1 MWIALPSAKESVNE
15 PPVTGSER
23 PSLRTVAL
31 ASPTQGSEN
40 LPLTPD
46 PAEPANTKKCPFAH
60 LTIAVVPGP
69 CDHPEVTVGAF
80 RTKARSAIRRFVS
93 LTAARIAA

>member
-15 PPVTGSER
+15 PPVTGIER

-46 PAEPANTKKCPFAH
+46 PAEPANT
-60 LTIAVVPGP
+60 
-69 CDHPEVTVGAF
+69 
-80 RTKARSAIRRFVS
+80 
-93 LTAARIAA
+93 